1 MAILFVS
8 DVHLAAEQ
16 NQITSAFFTFLST
29 HAYEATKL
37 FILGDLFETW
47 IGDDDP
53 SELAVATQLRL
64 RELTLSGTKLF
75 IQHGNRD
82 FLLGRRFMKTT
93 GARLLHDY
101 HVIET
106 YNQRILLTHGDL
118 LCSDD
123 HDYQAFRRKTRH
135 PIYRWILSN
144 LPLSKRK
151 EIASKWR
158 AETTRQSS
166 QKPSS
171 IMDVSCKTVERVL
184 AKTNATT
191 LIHGHTHRPAR
202 HKLMSGV
209 KERIVLGDWATAG
222 WALKLDQDGFNL
234 FNFEI

>member
-8 DVHLAAEQ
+8 DVHLSAEQ

-29 HAYEATKL
+29 HAQKATKL

-64 RELTLSGTKLF
+64 RELTLGGTKLF

-144 LPLSKRK
+144 LPLSKRQ
-151 EIASKWR
+151 EIASTWR
-158 AETTRQSS
+158 AEATRQSS
-166 QKPSS
+166 HKPSS
-171 IMDVSCKTVERVL
+171 IMDVSCKTVERVI

-202 HKLMSGV
+202 HKLMSSV
-209 KERIVLGDWATAG
+209 KERIVLGDWATKG

-234 FNFEI
+234 FNFKI